1 MQETKR
7 SRIYSKKKNAG
18 ERTMTGLYI
27 ISGAQIGSL
36 MAQSDGKLT
45 DELKYIINN
54 QYLYDSKNIIK
65 EDIKTIKRIMKK

>member
-1 MQETKR
+1 
-7 SRIYSKKKNAG
+7 
-18 ERTMTGLYI
+18 MTGLYI